1 MGVVTM
7 FLEATHG
14 QWLYCSIQ
22 IHDRCKD
29 TQATLGKE
37 ELQKEIEAQQEMDT
51 MVCSTKTYI

>member
-1 MGVVTM
+1 M